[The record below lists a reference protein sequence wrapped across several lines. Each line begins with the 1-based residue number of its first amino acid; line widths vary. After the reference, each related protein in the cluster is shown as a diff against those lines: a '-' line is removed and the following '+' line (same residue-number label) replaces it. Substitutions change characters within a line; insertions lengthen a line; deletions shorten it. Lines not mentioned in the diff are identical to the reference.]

1 MTDIV
6 ALWAGAA
13 TIGCAGLTYLYINC
27 RIDRDEA
34 RNDIDIVQRAKD
46 ALSNRC
52 EVLKGDNL
60 DLQKQV
66 VDATRENGR
75 LKAEIR
81 IRDAAKPKRD
91 ANGKFAPKPKP
102 LKPDINLGIKR
113 TPKAKA

>member
-6 ALWAGAA
+6 ALAAGAA

-34 RNDIDIVQRAKD
+34 NSSVDILQRAKD

-81 IRDAAKPKRD
+81 SRDAAKPKRGTD
-91 ANGKFAPKPKP
+91 GKF
-102 LKPDINLGIKR
+102 L
-113 TPKAKA
+113 PKAKA